1 MTGKE
6 NQHDAAL
13 LGRAEKHLDQEIH
26 RFMRIWIQTLVPP
39 VITMTL
45 YFVIFGNLIGSRIG
59 EMHGFTYMQFIVP
72 GLIMMAVI
80 TNAYANVASS
90 FFSAKFQRN
99 IEELLVA
106 PVPTHVV
113 IAGYVGGGVA
123 RGLCVGI
130 LVTAISLFFVPFQVH
145 SWIFVALT
153 LVLTAVLFS
162 LAGLLNAVFAKTFD
176 DISLIPTF
184 VLTPLTYLGGVFYS
198 LTLLPPFWQGLSHL
212 NPIVYMI
219 SGFRYGFLG
228 INDVP
233 LATTFGVLVVFI
245 VAFYLLCWYLIQR
258 GRGLRS

>member
-1 MTGKE
+1 MTHLYWVALKSIWGKE
-6 NQHDAAL
+6 VN
-13 LGRAEKHLDQEIH
+13 
-26 RFMRIWIQTLVPP
+26 RFARIWIQTLVPP

-45 YFVIFGNLIGSRIG
+45 YFIIFGNLIGSRIG
-59 EMHGFTYMQFIVP
+59 DMHGFTYMQFIVP

-90 FFSAKFQRN
+90 FFSSKFQRN

-106 PVPTHVV
+106 PVPTHVI

-123 RGLCVGI
+123 RGICVGV
-130 LVTAISLFFVPFQVH
+130 LVTAISLFFVPFHVH
-145 SWIFVALT
+145 SWLMVGVT
-153 LVLTAVLFS
+153 LLLTAILFS
-162 LAGLLNAVFAKTFD
+162 LAGLLNAVFARTFD

-198 LTLLPPFWQGLSHL
+198 LTLLPPVWQMISKL

-228 INDVP
+228 ISDVP
-233 LATTFGVLVVFI
+233 LVFTLAVLLAFIVVF
-245 VAFYLLCWYLIQR
+245 YLMVWALIQR
-258 GRGLRS
+258 GRGLRT